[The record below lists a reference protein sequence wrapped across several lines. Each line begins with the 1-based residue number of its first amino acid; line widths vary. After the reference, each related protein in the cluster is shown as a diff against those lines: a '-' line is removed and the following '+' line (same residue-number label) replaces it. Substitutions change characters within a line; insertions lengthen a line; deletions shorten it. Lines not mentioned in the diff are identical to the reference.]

1 MDYDDITLRLSE
13 GEKITLE
20 LEQLNGY
27 VDYLIDNYHKYHLE
41 DEDEDETDGF
51 VADLESQLRG
61 VTKCGASKVIISCHQ
76 MSPSELLIQPADYAN
91 TKTLKH

>member
-1 MDYDDITLRLSE
+1 MDYTDITLRLNE

-41 DEDEDETDGF
+41 DEDDGF
-51 VADLESQLRG
+51 VANLESQLQA
-61 VTKCGASKVIISCHQ
+61 VTKYGASEVIIAYHQ
-76 MSPSELLIQPADYAN
+76 MSPSELLIQPADYADIN
-91 TKTLKH
+91 TLTH

>member
-1 MDYDDITLRLSE
+1 MDYDDITLRLNE

-41 DEDEDETDGF
+41 DEDDDF

-61 VTKCGASKVIISCHQ
+61 VTKCGASEVIISYHQ
-76 MSPSELLIQPADYAN
+76 MSPSELLIQPADYADTN
-91 TKTLKH
+91 TLTH

>member
-1 MDYDDITLRLSE
+1 MNYNDITLKLNE

-41 DEDEDETDGF
+41 DEGDGF
-51 VADLESQLRG
+51 IADLESQLRG
-61 VTKCGASKVIISCHQ
+61 VTKCGASEVIIAYHQ
-76 MSPSELLIQPADYAN
+76 MSPSELLFQPADYAN
-91 TKTLKH
+91 TNTLKH

>member
-1 MDYDDITLRLSE
+1 MNYDDITLRLND

-27 VDYLIDNYHKYHLE
+27 VEYLIDNYHKYHLE
-41 DEDEDETDGF
+41 DEGDDF

-61 VTKCGASKVIISCHQ
+61 VTKCGASEVIIAYHQ
-76 MSPSELLIQPADYAN
+76 MSTSELLLQPADYAD
-91 TKTLKH
+91 TKTLKR

>member
-1 MDYDDITLRLSE
+1 MNYDDITLRLNE

-41 DEDEDETDGF
+41 DETDGF

-61 VTKCGASKVIISCHQ
+61 VTKCGASEVIVSCHQ
-76 MSPSELLIQPADYAN
+76 MSPSELLFQPADYTD

>member
-1 MDYDDITLRLSE
+1 MNYDDITLRLNE

-20 LEQLNGY
+20 LEQLNSY

-41 DEDEDETDGF
+41 DEADGF

-61 VTKCGASKVIISCHQ
+61 VTKCGASEVIVVYHQ
-76 MSPSELLIQPADYAN
+76 MSPSELLIQPADYTGTN
-91 TKTLKH
+91 TLKH

>member
-1 MDYDDITLRLSE
+1 MDYDDITLRLNE

-41 DEDEDETDGF
+41 DEDDDF

-61 VTKCGASKVIISCHQ
+61 VTKCGASEVIISYHQ
-76 MSPSELLIQPADYAN
+76 MSPSELLIQPADYAD
-91 TKTLKH
+91 TKTLTH

>member
-1 MDYDDITLRLSE
+1 MNYDDITLRLNE

-20 LEQLNGY
+20 LEQLNGFL
-27 VDYLIDNYHKYHLE
+27 DYLIDNYHKYHLE
-41 DEDEDETDGF
+41 DESDDF

-61 VTKCGASKVIISCHQ
+61 VTKCGASKVIVAYHQ
-76 MSPSELLIQPADYAN
+76 MSPSELLIQPADYTD

>member
-1 MDYDDITLRLSE
+1 MNYDDITLRLNE

-41 DEDEDETDGF
+41 DEADDF

-61 VTKCGASKVIISCHQ
+61 VTKCGASEVIISCHQ

>member
-1 MDYDDITLRLSE
+1 MR

-27 VDYLIDNYHKYHLE
+27 VDYLIDNYHKYHKYHLE
-41 DEDEDETDGF
+41 DEDDGF
-51 VADLESQLRG
+51 IADLESQLRG
-61 VTKCGASKVIISCHQ
+61 VTKCGASEVIIAYHQ
-76 MSPSELLIQPADYAN
+76 MTPSELLIQPADYAG

>member
-1 MDYDDITLRLSE
+1 MNYDDITLRLNE

-20 LEQLNGY
+20 LEQLNGF
-27 VDYLIDNYHKYHLE
+27 VEYLIDNYHKYHLE
-41 DEDEDETDGF
+41 DEADGF

-61 VTKCGASKVIISCHQ
+61 VTKCGASEVIVVCHQ
-76 MSPSELLIQPADYAN
+76 MSPSELLFQPANYAD